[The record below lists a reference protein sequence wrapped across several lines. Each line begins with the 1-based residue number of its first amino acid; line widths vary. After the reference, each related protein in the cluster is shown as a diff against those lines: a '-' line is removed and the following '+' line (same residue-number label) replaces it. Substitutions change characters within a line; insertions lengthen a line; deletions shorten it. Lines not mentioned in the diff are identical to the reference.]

1 MEIKSPVSCQL
12 LALIKKTEKYS
23 KLGLVP
29 NSDCLQLHNKTEEK
43 AAIIACLMND
53 NLDHTPKL

>member
-29 NSDCLQLHNKTEEK
+29 NSDCLQLQNKTEVK
-43 AAIIACLMND
+43 AAIIAMFNEW
-53 NLDHTPKL
+53 

>member
-1 MEIKSPVSCQL
+1 MEIKSPVLYQL

-29 NSDCLQLHNKTEEK
+29 NSDCLQLHNKTEVK
-43 AAIIACLMND
+43 AAIIAMFNEW
-53 NLDHTPKL
+53 